1 MVKKAS
7 KQVKGNAKKKA
18 TKRTTKDLSPR
29 KSSSVKGGMRKA
41 GGDPH

>member
-1 MVKKAS
+1 MAKKAS
-7 KQVKGNAKKKA
+7 KQMKGNTKKKS
-18 TKRTTKDLSPR
+18 KRTTKDLSPR